1 MAMTQLFPDDDAFND
16 AAPHRYGSIRS
27 QILRATLDRARKGT
41 LTTSWRDDL
50 QPSID
55 SIPARPISTDPD
67 HLAIEEIRQMPRAAW
82 EPGHSRNWRDA
93 LDSWYL
99 AYRAVLIDQAVTNQQ
114 NLGRILQSRTKAL
127 NSRYQGRLRHF
138 ATATVSLA
146 EEVRGTLSD
155 FDRYID
161 LSRRQF
167 DDLYIARRDRL
178 GASYLAGRAAGGD
191 DTGWADWFEAR
202 IAKWNNSQAA
212 EVTRAQIAS
221 PDFRAEFER
230 LPAYWA
236 WE

>member
-1 MAMTQLFPDDDAFND
+1 
-16 AAPHRYGSIRS
+16 
-27 QILRATLDRARKGT
+27 
-41 LTTSWRDDL
+41 
-50 QPSID
+50 
-55 SIPARPISTDPD
+55 
-67 HLAIEEIRQMPRAAW
+67 
-82 EPGHSRNWRDA
+82 
-93 LDSWYL
+93 
-99 AYRAVLIDQAVTNQQ
+99 
-114 NLGRILQSRTKAL
+114 
-127 NSRYQGRLRHF
+127 LRHF